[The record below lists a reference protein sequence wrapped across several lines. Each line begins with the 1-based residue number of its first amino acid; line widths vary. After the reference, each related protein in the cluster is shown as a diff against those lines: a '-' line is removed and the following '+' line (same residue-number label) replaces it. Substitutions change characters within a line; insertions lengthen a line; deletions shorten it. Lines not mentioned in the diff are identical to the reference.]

1 MIYYSEDKYNNLGRN
16 PSAEEKIF
24 YKNCM
29 YYSNLSVWASAM
41 PDIEGSSELFPN
53 SMEPFRFDT
62 YDIAGFCIPKVSEI
76 LSEDTITQLKE
87 AFVSY
92 VYGDG
97 VAKVVDDIFA
107 SWPVILASIGI
118 AFISGYIFLIIL
130 RIFGG
135 CLIWIAFIASVV
147 LAAGAGVYAWGL
159 KDHEDY
165 AGTDTADY
173 LTYSAY
179 ALWIIA
185 GTFFLI
191 LMCCY
196 SRLALGIAVFK
207 TTVDFTASNCC
218 IFFLPLIG
226 MVLMLGWFAIW
237 LASFIFV
244 FSVGEVTQR
253 EEPFSFL
260 TEIMWE
266 DNTRYILILQVFGLL
281 WVANFLNGC
290 QQFVIACSACIWYF
304 TV

>member
-1 MIYYSEDKYNNLGRN
+1 MIYYSEDKYNNLGRS

-226 MVLMLGWFAIW
+226 IVLMLSWFAIW